1 MSVIVSFKGRKM
13 EMPLQGGDTLRDL
26 VNRCEAETGVPSDRI
41 KLLASGESPAG
52 KRKRVPEK
60 KGFFSSMGWPF
71 TGLFEGE
78 SSAGDGSSDNGKVNM
93 FGQEDVK
100 GSYIMMKDLN
110 ASLIHYGIKSGS
122 KIMMM
127 GDNAPTPT
135 GPRPTATPKPSTP
148 PMRPEQTAIHK
159 LSEIDASLAT
169 TIMPLVEEYTNSAT
183 AYTLQTAESS
193 NGTHITAKKLKD
205 GHARVSELILQ
216 TLLKVDEVLVGENDE
231 LRMRRKDAV
240 RRCNALLD
248 RVDAAKESVKAFDSK
263 M

>member
-41 KLLASGESPAG
+41 KLLASG
-52 KRKRVPEK
+52 V
-60 KGFFSSMGWPF
+60 
-71 TGLFEGE
+71 
-78 SSAGDGSSDNGKVNM
+78 
-93 FGQEDVK
+93 
-100 GSYIMMKDLN
+100 MMKDLN

-135 GPRPTATPKPSTP
+135 GPRPTAVPKPSTP
-148 PMRPEQTAIHK
+148 PMTPEQTAIHK
-159 LSEIDASLAT
+159 LSEIDASLAK

-183 AYTLQTAESS
+183 AYASQESS
-193 NGTHITAKKLKD
+193 NDTHISAKKLKD

>member
-13 EMPLQGGDTLRDL
+13 EMPLRSGDTLRDL
-26 VNRCEAETGVPSDRI
+26 VNRCEAETGVPADRI

-60 KGFFSSMGWPF
+60 MGFFSSMGWPF

-78 SSAGDGSSDNGKVNM
+78 SSTDDGSNNDGKVNM
-93 FGQEDVK
+93 FGQDDVK

-135 GPRPTATPKPSTP
+135 GPRLTAIPKPSTP
-148 PMRPEQTAIHK
+148 PMTPEQLAIHK
-159 LSEIDASLAT
+159 LSEIDASLGT

-183 AYTLQTAESS
+183 AYTSQDSS
-193 NGTHITAKKLKD
+193 NDTHITPKKLKD

-216 TLLKVDEVLVGENDE
+216 TLLKVDEVLVGENDD
-231 LRMRRKDAV
+231 LRKRRKDAV

-248 RVDAAKESVKAFDSK
+248 RVDASKESVKEFDKSK